1 MAEYHKYIKYVS
13 CVKFADMTVKRRY
26 RKGYY
31 YVKKILYTRIVFCI
45 ADCKTKYN
53 TYRVVKLY
61 RYLHT
66 NQILSSNL
74 RIVINECCRAFFFA
88 S

>member
-31 YVKKILYTRIVFCI
+31 YVKKYYIHVSCFTLQIVRQNI
-45 ADCKTKYN
+45 T
-53 TYRVVKLY
+53 L
-61 RYLHT
+61 
-66 NQILSSNL
+66 
-74 RIVINECCRAFFFA
+74 IVL
-88 S
+88 